1 MRDYKTYL
9 KTVRKRSANTV
20 NAHITALDHF
30 FDHLGLGAV
39 RVRRDEPPKRA
50 PRALTAREQRRY
62 LRAVEARPNIRDQ
75 AIGRLL
81 FYSGL
86 RVSELVALDV
96 EDVPLSARKGKV
108 LVRAGKGED
117 SREIPLLDPTA
128 RHALS
133 AWKKDRTSWPGADTP
148 ALFLNRRGG
157 RLTARAVDQLLD
169 ELAADADLVD
179 EAGKPFASA
188 HTLRHTFGTNLL
200 RSGIDV
206 VVVAQL
212 MGHRRLDTTRL
223 YTLPN
228 HTDLDTAV
236 TKLPTDQ

>member
-1 MRDYKTYL
+1 VRGFLAWLDAADIDAPDPLTDAHSRDFAVRDYKTYL

-30 FDHLGLGAV
+30 FGHLGLGTV
-39 RVRRDEPPKRA
+39 RVRRDEPPRRA
-50 PRALTAREQRRY
+50 PRALEAREQKRY
-62 LRAVEARPNIRDQ
+62 LRAVEARPSPRDR

-96 EDVPLSARKGKV
+96 EDVPLPARKGKA

-128 RHALS
+128 RHAL
-133 AWKKDRTSWPGADTP
+133 ADWKKDRTSRPGTDTP

-157 RLTARAVDQLLD
+157 RLTTRAIDQLID
-169 ELAADADLVD
+169 ELAHDADLVD
-179 EAGKPFASA
+179 EAGKPCTSA

-200 RSGIDV
+200 RSGV
-206 VVVAQL
+206 
-212 MGHRRLDTTRL
+212 
-223 YTLPN
+223 
-228 HTDLDTAV
+228 DLV
-236 TKLPTDQ
+236 GSQN